1 VTAVAE
7 PATLAEPAPPLS
19 SAADGARPLRIA
31 FVYDALYPYVLG
43 GGERRFHE
51 LARRLAERHEIH
63 FVSWRYWDGAA
74 RIERDGMTF
83 HGVAPAPELYGG
95 DGKRTVREAVAFAWR
110 ALPVLLRE
118 RFDVVDCSATP
129 YLPLYAAALATRL
142 RGTPMVATWHE
153 FWGEHWEAYLPH
165 RRGVARAA
173 RLLESLRARQGDHV
187 VPVSPVTA
195 RRIGSRAP
203 RQQVVPN
210 GVDLDEIRR
219 APADPLSSDLLF
231 VGRLIDDKR
240 VDLLLG
246 AVGRLVKRW
255 PQLRC
260 TVVGEGPQRADL
272 EARVAELGVTANV
285 RFTGWVDPSSRVF
298 GLMKAARLL
307 VMPSV
312 REGFGISVVEGQ
324 ACGAVPV
331 VVRSPMSA
339 APDLIRD
346 GIDGRLCDAS
356 VESLAETLTELL
368 ASPQRLEAMSSAAIE
383 AAEAWSWDRLAD
395 EMEAIYRR
403 LAAPSSVA
411 VPAR

>member
-1 VTAVAE
+1 
-7 PATLAEPAPPLS
+7 
-19 SAADGARPLRIA
+19 
-31 FVYDALYPYVLG
+31 
-43 GGERRFHE
+43 
-51 LARRLAERHEIH
+51 
-63 FVSWRYWDGAA
+63 
-74 RIERDGMTF
+74 
-83 HGVAPAPELYGG
+83 
-95 DGKRTVREAVAFAWR
+95 
-110 ALPVLLRE
+110 VLLRE
-118 RFDVVDCSATP
+118 RWDVVDCSATP
-129 YLPLYAAALATRL
+129 YLPLYTGALATRL

-165 RRGVARAA
+165 RRAVARTA
-173 RLLESLRARQGDHV
+173 RLLESFGARLGDLV
-187 VPVSPVTA
+187 VPVSPFTA
-195 RRIGSRAP
+195 RRIGSRA
-203 RQQVVPN
+203 RLQQVVPN

-246 AVGRLVKRW
+246 AVRRLVERW

-260 TVVGEGPQRADL
+260 TVVGEGPQRASL
-272 EARVAELGVTANV
+272 EAMAAELGVTANV

-346 GIDGRLCDAS
+346 GIDGRLCDPS
-356 VESLAETLTELL
+356 VESLADTLAELL
-368 ASPQRLEAMSSAAIE
+368 GDPQRLETMSSAALE
-383 AAEAWSWDRLAD
+383 AAEAWSWDRLAG

-403 LAAPSSVA
+403 LAASPSTVL
-411 VPAR
+411 AR

>member
-7 PATLAEPAPPLS
+7 PTSLADAAPLLS
-19 SAADGARPLRIA
+19 TDADGARQLRIA

-63 FVSWRYWDGAA
+63 FVSWRYWDGPA

-83 HGVAPAPELYGG
+83 HGVAPAPHLYGG
-95 DGKRTVREAVAFAWR
+95 DGKRTVREAVAFAVR

-118 RFDVVDCSATP
+118 RWDVVDCSATP
-129 YLPLYAAALATRL
+129 YLPLYTGALATRL

-165 RRGVARAA
+165 RRAVARTA
-173 RLLESLRARQGDHV
+173 RLLESFGARLGDLV
-187 VPVSPVTA
+187 VPVSPFTA
-195 RRIGSRAP
+195 RRIGSRA
-203 RQQVVPN
+203 RLQQVVPN

-246 AVGRLVKRW
+246 AVGRLVERW

-260 TVVGEGPQRADL
+260 TVVGEGPQRASL
-272 EARVAELGVTANV
+272 EAMAAELGVTANV

-346 GIDGRLCDAS
+346 GIDGRLCDPS
-356 VESLAETLTELL
+356 VESLADTLAELL
-368 ASPQRLEAMSSAAIE
+368 GDPQRLETMSSAALE
-383 AAEAWSWDRLAD
+383 AAEAWSWDRLAG

-403 LAAPSSVA
+403 LAASPSTVL
-411 VPAR
+411 AR